1 MKIFLA
7 VICGFAFGMLCYK
20 QNFFPRPQIHYL
32 KRILLQNKEHPPS
45 TSKNLLYVVDYE
57 KSEPLFSDRIY
68 TCTLGNEHF
77 KQTKLIKVPKHAFGK
92 IRINI
97 LEPLRIYRPI
107 TLVNDNSYYAQWEK
121 AYFPI
126 KIISNTCTYEHVV
139 YKDFEPGITTLPY
152 GGPISADPIF
162 IKNLN
167 DIPLGVKSFEILE
180 PEQ

>member
-1 MKIFLA
+1 LWVCIWHALLQTK
-7 VICGFAFGMLCYK
+7 
-20 QNFFPRPQIHYL
+20 FFPKTTDPLFETNSFSKQRTS
-32 KRILLQNKEHPPS
+32 PP
-45 TSKNLLYVVDYE
+45 TSKNLLYVVDYDS
-57 KSEPLFSDRIY
+57 SEHLFSDRIY
-68 TCTLGNEHF
+68 TCTLGNDHF
-77 KQTKLIKVPKHAFGK
+77 KQTKLIKVPEHAFGK

-97 LEPLRIYRPI
+97 LEPLRIFRPI